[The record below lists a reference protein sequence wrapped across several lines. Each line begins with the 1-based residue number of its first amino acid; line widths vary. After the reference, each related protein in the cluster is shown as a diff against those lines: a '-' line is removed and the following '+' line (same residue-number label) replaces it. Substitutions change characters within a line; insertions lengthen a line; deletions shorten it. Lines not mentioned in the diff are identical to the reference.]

1 MNANMNTNVKK
12 TYQSYPYEFLFMI
25 NGNPIVGR
33 NFPIKNFNKE
43 SLNSLDLKDV
53 VDDVVNVIKLHFKNN
68 TYEYLY
74 KYYIYFNENSNN
86 EEYEVRDIYENED
99 FFTFQIKVNNRV
111 IIEKIF
117 TGNDFPPKVRYDV
130 DIRKII
136 PKIIETIQIGL
147 SQKNY
152 IKNYGD
158 YDLTRIFI
166 NNQI

>member
-1 MNANMNTNVKK
+1 MKNS
-12 TYQSYPYEFLFMI
+12 YQSYPYEFLFMI

-33 NFPIKNFNKE
+33 NFPIKNFNRE
-43 SLNSLDLKDV
+43 SLSSLDLKDV
-53 VDDVVNVIKLHFKNN
+53 IDDVVNVIKLHFKNN

-74 KYYIYFNENSNN
+74 KYYSYFAENNNN
-86 EEYEVRDIYENED
+86 EEYGVRDIYENED
-99 FFTFQIKVNNRV
+99 FFTFQIKINNRV
-111 IIEKIF
+111 IIKKIF

-136 PKIIETIQIGL
+136 PKIIEIIQIGL

-152 IKNYGD
+152 TKNYGD
-158 YDLTRIFI
+158 YDLTKIFI